1 MAALYELCMDGKLD
15 EVRAALARGGDVNDK
30 DSDGRTALMWAVW
43 KNNNSIVKLL
53 LDQPAV
59 KVNEKDDDGWTAL
72 HFAAWSNNPEG
83 ARMLLLH
90 PGFNSADST
99 NNDGETALMKAL
111 RLRKKEVLLELV
123 KHESVNLDLSEGAF
137 DERNADL
144 RLIIEEAKTRRAQVS
159 NQAANI
165 QSGASRLSR
174 VFGKFHSTRVSNPE
188 VGNKQ
193 SGASG
198 LSGQL
203 GISLSLNDDDDSVS
217 GCKKRCKQE
226 LEELQKHQ
234 NERVQLLLREQEEKE
249 QKMKVENQKKL
260 EESVQRMKKENK
272 QKEEALKAENERVLS
287 LLLEENESQEALM
300 LAKHEGEE
308 RAARKEAEL
317 ETERNASLRPSA
329 PSQPQVPECPV
340 CLEEMAPPTRIFQ
353 CRNGHLICEPC
364 KTGLRPCICP
374 KCRQEMTG
382 RATDTEA
389 ILRSFQQK

>member
-159 NQAANI
+159 NQAAKI
-165 QSGASRLSR
+165 QSGASWLSR
-174 VFGKFHSTRVSNPE
+174 VFNPAVE
-188 VGNKQ
+188 NKQ

-203 GISLSLNDDDDSVS
+203 GSSLSLNDDEDSVS
-217 GCKKRCKQE
+217 GCKERCKQE

-234 NERVQLLLREQEEKE
+234 NQRVQLLLQQQEEKE
-249 QKMKVENQKKL
+249 QKMKVENQKKEQEL
-260 EESVQRMKKENK
+260 EVSLQQMKKANK
-272 QKEEALKAENERVLS
+272 QKEEALKMENERVLS

-300 LAKHEGEE
+300 LAKHDGEE
-308 RAARKEAEL
+308 RAAKKAAEL

-389 ILRSFQQK
+389 ILRSFQQR